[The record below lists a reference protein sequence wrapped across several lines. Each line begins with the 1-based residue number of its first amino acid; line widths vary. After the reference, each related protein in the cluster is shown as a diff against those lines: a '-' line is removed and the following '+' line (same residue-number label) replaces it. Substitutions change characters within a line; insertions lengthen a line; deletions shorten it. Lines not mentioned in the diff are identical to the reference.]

1 MVRMRY
7 VGTVD
12 PKAAFSELSPLR
24 SKLLA
29 MQNSY
34 RPFGSDDLILAAV
47 VKALDTAAYHFTGD
61 PTFYAMRPAQSD
73 FGRAED

>member
-7 VGTVD
+7 VGLVV
-12 PKAAFSELSPLR
+12 PKAAFSELAPLR

-34 RPFGSDDLILAAV
+34 RPFGPDYLILSAV
-47 VKALDTAAYHFTGD
+47 VKALDSAAYHFTGEPD
-61 PTFYAMRPAQSD
+61 FYARRPAQSD
-73 FGRAED
+73 YGGPKD